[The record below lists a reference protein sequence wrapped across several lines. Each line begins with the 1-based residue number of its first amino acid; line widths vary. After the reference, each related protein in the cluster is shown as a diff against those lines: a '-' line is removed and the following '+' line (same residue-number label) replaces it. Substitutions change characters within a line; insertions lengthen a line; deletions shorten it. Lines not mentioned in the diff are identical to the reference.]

1 MIEAAFL
8 SRTERFPSVPS
19 TNDVVRGWL
28 DAGTAE
34 VCLAVADEQTAGR
47 GRAGR
52 RWHAPSGAGLL
63 CSLGFRPSWLAPERT
78 WRLAAIVALA
88 MADAAEEV
96 AGLPDRAVRLKWPND
111 LVIETTPGEV
121 RKLAGVLG
129 ETIGLGSDDPRTI
142 VGIGLNADWAAADF
156 PAELA
161 TTMTSLREASG
172 GRPIDVAMLL
182 DAFVTRLEVRTLA
195 LQAGHFDV
203 ADWIE
208 RQLTNGRPVR
218 LDAPDGSSRVV
229 RALGVDVTSGGLR
242 VADLIDGADGAH
254 DGHGAAAADGADDAH
269 DGQGS
274 AGSSGGTAAP
284 VEFEQII
291 LSGEI
296 QHLRLVDTRA
306 GL

>member
-52 RWHAPSGAGLL
+52 RWYAPSGAGLL

-96 AGLPDRAVRLKWPND
+96 AGLADRAVRLKWPND
-111 LVIETTPGEV
+111 LVIESTPGEV

-156 PAELA
+156 PIDLA
-161 TTMTSLREASG
+161 ATMTSLREASG
-172 GRPIDVAMLL
+172 GRPIDLATLL
-182 DAFVTRLEVRTLA
+182 AAFLTRLEVRTLA

-229 RALGVDVTSGGLR
+229 RALGVDVASGGLR
-242 VADLIDGADGAH
+242 IADLVEV
-254 DGHGAAAADGADDAH
+254 AAGIAE
-269 DGQGS
+269 S
-274 AGSSGGTAAP
+274 
-284 VEFEQII
+284 EQIV

-306 GL
+306 RV

>member
-52 RWHAPSGAGLL
+52 RWYAPSGAGLL

-96 AGLPDRAVRLKWPND
+96 AGLADRAVRLKWPND
-111 LVIETTPGEV
+111 LVIESTPGEV

-156 PAELA
+156 PIDLA
-161 TTMTSLREASG
+161 ATMTSLREASG
-172 GRPIDVAMLL
+172 GRPIDQATLL
-182 DAFVTRLEVRTLA
+182 AAFLTRLEVRTLA

-229 RALGVDVTSGGLR
+229 RALGVDVASGGLR
-242 VADLIDGADGAH
+242 IADLVE
-254 DGHGAAAADGADDAH
+254 
-269 DGQGS
+269 
-274 AGSSGGTAAP
+274 TAAGID
-284 VEFEQII
+284 ESEQIV

-296 QHLRLVDTRA
+296 QHLRLVDARA
-306 GL
+306 GV